1 MGAPDAPEPN
11 AMKKLFL
18 LLATLLCLGL
28 VGCDKDYRNHRAERG
43 KPKIPSAK
51 AW

>member
-1 MGAPDAPEPN
+1 
-11 AMKKLFL
+11 MKKLFL

-43 KPKIPSAK
+43 KPRFPSAK